1 MTTVREELQKLW
13 EHNKAF
19 FNVGAR
25 KVQVHRAGSHYR
37 ARYAGESTVCFGTTP
52 TEAQNRLT
60 FWSEHGKA

>member
-1 MTTVREELQKLW
+1 MGTVSEGLQKLW

-25 KVQVHRAGSHYR
+25 KVQMRRAGGSYR
-37 ARYAGESTVCFGTTP
+37 ARYAGEATVCFGATS
-52 TEAQNRLT
+52 EDAYARLK